1 MNHTKHLSAAAA
13 VALCALA
20 TIAPSA
26 ARADGKSAMVSLAG
40 LDLSTD
46 AGQRAA
52 RERVHQTART
62 LCGRV
67 VDAWTLSAQPDFV
80 HCVDDA
86 TTAALKR
93 LQGALFAANVKPD
106 TQVFGER

>member
-52 RERVHQTART
+52 RRAGRGRAPAWRARS
-62 LCGRV
+62 
-67 VDAWTLSAQPDFV
+67 SARP
-80 HCVDDA
+80 
-86 TTAALKR
+86 
-93 LQGALFAANVKPD
+93 
-106 TQVFGER
+106 